1 MPETKPGTTENP
13 LAGINWDDLLD
24 TLSDEKCV
32 IFFGS
37 GAYEAPGGGNIEAAL
52 SAWLDAENPDHP
64 HIRLYNADGFYLF
77 RMNKYKRRVI
87 ARIREFYN
95 QPFPETE
102 ELFGRLAE
110 IPVSMI
116 FSLTPDNLLT
126 RVFDTRGFDYH
137 SDFYFKQRK
146 APERFERPSKH
157 KPLIYNLLGNIEEEE
172 SMVLTHGDFFDY
184 LDSVFKANS
193 MHPGLKD
200 ALEGAER
207 YIFLGLP
214 YEKWYFQLL
223 LRVLSMHSDK
233 LKEVERLAMR
243 EFENPRLNMLYTE
256 EFKIEFYPG
265 DAPLFIGELH
275 RRCAG
280 AGILKKTP
288 PPDPALAALPDLSP
302 EALRDLVGEGKTAD
316 AMRHLK
322 AFLDRRKPRSL
333 PWLNELTV
341 LQNRYNLLR
350 QREMMGT
357 IYPQDLEVEN
367 RQVTQQYLEL
377 LTNAQSLWNQ

>member
-1 MPETKPGTTENP
+1 MPETKPIITEHP
-13 LAGINWDDLLD
+13 LAGINWDDLLE
-24 TLSDEKCV
+24 TLQDEKCV
-32 IFFGS
+32 LFLGS
-37 GAYEAPGGGNIEAAL
+37 GAYEAPGKGNIEDTL

-64 HIRLYNADGFYLF
+64 YIRLYNSDGFFLF

-87 ARIREFYN
+87 AQIKEFYN
-95 QPFPETE
+95 QSFPETE

-126 RVFDTRGFDYH
+126 RVFDTRVFEYH

-146 APERFERPSKH
+146 APERFERPTKH
-157 KPLIYNLLGNIEEEE
+157 RPLIYNLLGNIEEPE

-193 MHPGLKD
+193 MHPDLKD
-200 ALEGAER
+200 ALEGAEL

-233 LKEVERLAMR
+233 LKEVERLAMQ
-243 EFENPRLNMLYTE
+243 EFENPRLNTLYTE

-265 DAPLFIGELH
+265 DVQLFIGEWH

-302 EALRDLVGEGKTAD
+302 DALKGLVAEAKTTE
-316 AMRHLK
+316 AMRYLK

-333 PWLNELTV
+333 PWLNELIV

-367 RQVTQQYLEL
+367 RQVTRQLLEL
-377 LTNAQSLWNQ
+377 FTNAQALWNQ